1 MTNMVKLV
9 CNGLEK
15 ISYIFVTSDWEKY
28 HFAISDFGTYQIRSY
43 TGHCSSYMPPLSS
56 LVSLLLSLSI
66 HLIHI
71 THTSHH
77 SRQQTADSRQQ
88 RQYPVLL
95 LLECTRYWPNL
106 VRTKAVVT
114 SRCYGC

>member
-28 HFAISDFGTYQIRSY
+28 HFAISDFGTYQISVLHWSLQQLHA
-43 TGHCSSYMPPLSS
+43 TSSPSS
-56 LVSLLLSLSI
+56 LLSLLLLVPRHPHRPHHAHRASLQQ
-66 HLIHI
+66 
-71 THTSHH
+71 T
-77 SRQQTADSRQQ
+77 QQTAASIQFSYSRSI
-88 RQYPVLL
+88 
-95 LLECTRYWPNL
+95 TRYWPNL

-114 SRCYGC
+114 SNGC